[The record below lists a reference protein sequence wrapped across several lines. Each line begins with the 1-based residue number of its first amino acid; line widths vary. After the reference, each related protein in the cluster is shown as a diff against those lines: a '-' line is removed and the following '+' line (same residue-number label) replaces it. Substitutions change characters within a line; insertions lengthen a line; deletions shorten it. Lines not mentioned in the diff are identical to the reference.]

1 MRALL
6 ALLLAAGIAF
16 WVWQRTDE
24 SPDAAGVGAA
34 VAAAER
40 QRAAATIASE
50 EVPPATPVP
59 APTSATAPAAAPA
72 AARAAG
78 DAAPAVAGLLAKLPA
93 REPAVVQAAWAT
105 LAGGAG
111 ADAPALAMALQP
123 TKDDFAAVLAAVGPD
138 NACLHSAE
146 GRALVAKA
154 AAILGS
160 RPDAEAL
167 AGGTQLLGV
176 LVKGRIA
183 REDAAARAAVDE
195 VYKQHL
201 VRVERWLF
209 DPANVAGCRS
219 YTVAS
224 GDSLARIA
232 GRFRK
237 EGMKVEDGTLAIV
250 NRIRNPKGLAVGQKI
265 KVPVSPI
272 VAVLEKRSFALSV
285 CLGEHLIRLYW
296 VGHGANDHTPVTEFT
311 VGPKQARP
319 DWTSPDGQ
327 VYGYGHP
334 KNILGE
340 YFIKFLHDSYVGFGA
355 HGTPQPETIGTM
367 SSMGCIRMYAPD
379 IEELFRLLPVG
390 SKVVVRATESLR
402 P

>member
-6 ALLLAAGIAF
+6 ALLLVAGGAY
-16 WVWQRTDE
+16 WVWLRLDGTGD
-24 SPDAAGVGAA
+24 PGAVNAA

-40 QRAAATIASE
+40 QRAAATVASE
-50 EVPPATPVP
+50 ELPPASSPP
-59 APTSATAPAAAPA
+59 ASSPPPAAPV
-72 AARAAG
+72 
-78 DAAPAVAGLLAKLPA
+78 VAGLLAKLSA
-93 REPAVVQAAWAT
+93 REPGVVQAAWTA
-105 LAGGAG
+105 LAVGAG
-111 ADAPALAMALQP
+111 PDAPALAKALQP
-123 TKDDFAAVLAAVGPD
+123 AGDDVAAALAALGPD

-146 GRALVAKA
+146 GRAMVATASALVQ
-154 AAILGS
+154 G

-167 AGGTQLLGV
+167 AFGTQLLGV
-176 LVKGRIA
+176 LLKGRILQS
-183 REDAAARAAVDE
+183 DTPARAAVDA

-219 YTVAS
+219 HTVAS

-232 GRFRK
+232 SRFRK
-237 EGMKVEDGTLAIV
+237 EGIKIEDGTLAIV
-250 NRIRNPKGLAVGQKI
+250 NRIHNPKALAVGQKI
-265 KVPVSPI
+265 KIPAAPL
-272 VAVLEKRSFALSV
+272 VAVLEKRSFALAV
-285 CLGEHLIRLYW
+285 YLGEHLIRMYW

-319 DWTSPDGQ
+319 DWTAPDGQ

-340 YFIKFLHDSYVGFGA
+340 YFIKFLHESYVGFGA

-402 P
+402 S

>member
-6 ALLLAAGIAF
+6 ASLLVAGIAF
-16 WVWQRTDE
+16 WVWQRLDE
-24 SPDAAGVGAA
+24 TPDAGEVGAA

-40 QRAAATIASE
+40 QRA
-50 EVPPATPVP
+50 
-59 APTSATAPAAAPA
+59 SATTASDELPDAAAPRPTPASA
-72 AARAAG
+72 APAPS
-78 DAAPAVAGLLAKLPA
+78 PAVAGLLAKLPA
-93 REPAVVQAAWAT
+93 REPAVVQAAWAA

-111 ADAPALAMALQP
+111 AEAPALAKALQP
-123 TKDDFAAVLAAVGPD
+123 AADDFAAVLAALGPD

-154 AAILGS
+154 AALAQS

-167 AGGTQLLGV
+167 AAGTQLLGL

-237 EGMKVEDGTLAIV
+237 EGMKIEDGTLAIV
-250 NRIRNPKGLAVGQKI
+250 NRIHNPKGLAVGQKI
-265 KVPVSPI
+265 KVPASPI

-285 CLGEHLIRLYW
+285 YLGEHLIRMYW

-379 IEELFRLLPVG
+379 IEELFKLLPVG

-402 P
+402 S

>member
-6 ALLLAAGIAF
+6 AGLLVAGIAY
-16 WVWQRTDE
+16 WVWQRMDE
-24 SPDAAGVGAA
+24 TADPAGVSAA

-40 QRAAATIASE
+40 QRGEAPIDRDDL
-50 EVPPATPVP
+50 PV
-59 APTSATAPAAAPA
+59 AAAPA
-72 AARAAG
+72 APPTPAAPS
-78 DAAPAVAGLLAKLPA
+78 PAVAELLAKLPA
-93 REPAVVQAAWAT
+93 REPAAVQAAWAA
-105 LAGGAG
+105 LAKGAG
-111 ADAPALAMALQP
+111 ADAPALAKALQP
-123 TKDDFAAVLAAVGPD
+123 AGDDFAAALAALGPD

-154 AAILGS
+154 AALAHA
-160 RPDAEAL
+160 RPDGEAL
-167 AGGTQLLGV
+167 AAGTQLLGL

-183 REDAAARAAVDE
+183 REDAAARGAVDE

-250 NRIRNPKGLAVGQKI
+250 NRIHNPKALAVGQKI
-265 KVPVSPI
+265 KVPASPL

-285 CLGEHLIRLYW
+285 HLGEHLIRLYW
-296 VGHGANDHTPVTEFT
+296 VGHGANDHTPVTEFA

-340 YFIKFLHDSYVGFGA
+340 YFIKFLHDSYAGFGA

-379 IEELFRLLPVG
+379 IEELFKLLPVG

>member
-6 ALLLAAGIAF
+6 ASLLVAGIAF
-16 WVWQRTDE
+16 WVWQRLDE
-24 SPDAAGVGAA
+24 TVDPTSVGNT

-40 QRAAATIASE
+40 QRAAA
-50 EVPPATPVP
+50 
-59 APTSATAPAAAPA
+59 ATASDELPDAVAAPA
-72 AARAAG
+72 ATPAQAATP
-78 DAAPAVAGLLAKLPA
+78 APAPAVPSSAIAGVLARLPA
-93 REPAVVQAAWAT
+93 REPAAVQAAWAA

-111 ADAPALAMALQP
+111 ADAAALAKALQP
-123 TKDDFAAVLAAVGPD
+123 AGDDVAAVLAAIGPD

-154 AAILGS
+154 AAIFGA

-167 AGGTQLLGV
+167 AAGTQLLGV

-183 REDAAARAAVDE
+183 RDDAAARAAVDE

-237 EGMKVEDGTLAIV
+237 EGMKIEDGTLAIV

-265 KVPVSPI
+265 KVPAAPI

-285 CLGEHLIRLYW
+285 SLGEHLIRLYW

-311 VGPKQARP
+311 VGPKQAHP

-379 IEELFRLLPVG
+379 IEELFKLLPVG